1 MNPWVRKDALVK
13 ARYGLQAC
21 RHLIQVFIASGDR
34 EAQAYF
40 IQRQRHYQR
49 EISNLEVQS

>member
-1 MNPWVRKDALVK
+1 MSFDQQDALAK

-21 RHLIQVFIASGDR
+21 RNLIQVFIASQDF
-34 EAQAYF
+34 ESQAYF

-49 EISNLEVQS
+49 VLAKLESPK